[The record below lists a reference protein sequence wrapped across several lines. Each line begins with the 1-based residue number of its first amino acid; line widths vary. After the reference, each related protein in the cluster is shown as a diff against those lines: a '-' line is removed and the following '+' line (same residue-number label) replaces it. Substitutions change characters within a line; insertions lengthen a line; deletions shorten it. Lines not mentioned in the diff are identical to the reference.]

1 MNISTGRPSA
11 RAKKKDLL
19 GFQNGILDKK
29 RFAIAFLS
37 GRLSAHTKK
46 QALDG
51 PLLQT
56 TTPTGDFQRRQRRKW
71 GAAYIEDE
79 HILVHLVCKS
89 AFESTC
95 HGKLHFDLRVE
106 VMKGSVGPNH
116 GCGCLS
122 RAQDRYEGGQP
133 VTAYPRDGLGG
144 SRLPRAQHGALRT
157 PKRRR
162 VTSFDRNPRMLKSYR
177 GACPAKLKHP
187 PYVGLYGW
195 REFGGMSTRLMLR
208 A

>member
-1 MNISTGRPSA
+1 MSPPAGRQ
-11 RAKKKDLL
+11 RAPKQKDLL
-19 GFQNGILDKK
+19 SFQNGILDKK

-46 QALDG
+46 TGSRRA
-51 PLLQT
+51 LQT

-95 HGKLHFDLRVE
+95 HGKLRFDLRVE

-116 GCGCLS
+116 GCGCWS
-122 RAQDRYEGGQP
+122 RAHDRYEGGQP

-157 PKRRR
+157 PRRRR

-177 GACPAKLKHP
+177 GACPDKLQLP

-195 REFGGMSTRLMLR
+195 RELGGCPPG
-208 A
+208 